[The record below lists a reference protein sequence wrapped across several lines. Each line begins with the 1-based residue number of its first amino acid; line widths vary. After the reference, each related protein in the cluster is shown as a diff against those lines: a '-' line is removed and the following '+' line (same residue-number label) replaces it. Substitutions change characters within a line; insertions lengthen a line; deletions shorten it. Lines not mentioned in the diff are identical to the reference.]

1 MSGSDLTRF
10 KFKEHGFAI
19 FAYQDIVNAYEDNGL
34 ILYPGHVAMVNLNLD
49 DNSCFVLDQTFRAE
63 LGFNEDGATIEK
75 TGKEVAHEYVQDLV
89 RKGGI
94 VDLTE
99 WDAGDTHEIKDD
111 VTETAKLK
119 ADMLPLTE
127 GIELRV
133 TKHDANHV
141 EFEFYDSKNNMLAE
155 RIRSF
160 EPNFAASFSQML
172 SRFVATHC

>member
-1 MSGSDLTRF
+1 M
-10 KFKEHGFAI
+10 
-19 FAYQDIVNAYEDNGL
+19 
-34 ILYPGHVAMVNLNLD
+34 
-49 DNSCFVLDQTFRAE
+49 
-63 LGFNEDGATIEK
+63 
-75 TGKEVAHEYVQDLV
+75 
-89 RKGGI
+89 
-94 VDLTE
+94 
-99 WDAGDTHEIKDD
+99 
-111 VTETAKLK
+111 TETAKLK